1 MKILILN
8 GPNLNR
14 LGTRKPEVYGSKS
27 MAQIL
32 LDIQRRW
39 PEVHFVYQ
47 QSNHEGDL
55 IDWIQSINDGM
66 LRTDV
71 LNDEPAALNDVQG
84 DVLNDEPAALNDVQ
98 GNVLNDEPTALNDV
112 QGNVLNDEPAALND
126 VQGNV
131 LNDEPTA
138 LNDVLGIVLNAGG
151 YSHTSVALRDA
162 VEEAGE
168 AGVPVV
174 EVHISDI
181 RQREAFRRTSL
192 LTEVCAHSII
202 GHGVDGYFEAIE
214 WLLNNV
220 RELKC

>member
-1 MKILILN
+1 MRILILN

-39 PEVHFVYQ
+39 PELRINYF

-55 IDWIQSINDGM
+55 IDWIQLINDGM

-71 LNDEPAALNDVQG
+71 LNDEPT
-84 DVLNDEPAALNDVQ
+84 ALNDVQ

-112 QGNVLNDEPAALND
+112 QGNVLNDEPA
-126 VQGNV
+126 
-131 LNDEPTA
+131 A

-181 RQREAFRRTSL
+181 RQREAFRRESL